1 MFRLYNKLDD
11 GKLLR
16 SEVLDLMREG
26 LEENRLKLKV
36 SPEKV
41 VDEVVA
47 IVTSSRSRP
56 RTRKRTTR
64 TPTGD
69 DEEFL
74 YWKEFRRLIEIQHES
89 SSFAQPA
96 HKTTSVALLTKS
108 NAYWTKETDFN
119 VRCTSSSFALCL
131 LIPDLTHS
139 PSCSLCVLHCMSL
152 RRCSW
157 RARRT

>member
-36 SPEKV
+36 PPEKV

-64 TPTGD
+64 TPTGEE
-69 DEEFL
+69 EEFL
-74 YWKEFRRLIEIQHES
+74 YWKEFRRLIEIQHEG

-119 VRCTSSSFALCL
+119 VRHCIFNVSF
-131 LIPDLTHS
+131 
-139 PSCSLCVLHCMSL
+139 CVCVYIYMLKC
-152 RRCSW
+152 
-157 RARRT
+157 